1 MRVTGLLGPAVASA
15 FAAAGLVLLPA
26 SPATAAAGA
35 CPGATGVTVVVDFN
49 ELPAG
54 SEIQVG
60 CDSKPGARAV
70 DNFANAGFA
79 LTPRATDPGFTCQI
93 NGQPADRDCA
103 ATDAF
108 WSLWVSDGKTGK
120 WTFATRGVTSLRVPT
135 GGYVAFAW
143 HEGAGKAAP
152 PDAVPTPR
160 VPKATPTPSSAP
172 STKATQGTKGGGAN
186 GGGTKGGPEQ
196 TPSAT
201 PSATATT
208 SATPTPTPT
217 PTPTSTPTPT
227 APTTTAPTAATSS
240 ALPDVADIT
249 AGPETDTAHTDDD
262 SSSLG
267 TWLGVGAGVGV
278 LGAAGAVPLIRR
290 RLG

>member
-1 MRVTGLLGPAVASA
+1 MRVTRLLGPVAASVL
-15 FAAAGLVLLPA
+15 AAAGLAFLSPAPA
-26 SPATAAAGA
+26 SAAGGA

-54 SEIQVG
+54 AEVQVG

-70 DNFANAGFA
+70 DNFANAGFS

-93 NGQPADRDCA
+93 NSQPADRDCA

-108 WSLWVSDGKTGK
+108 WSLWVSDGKSGR

-143 HEGAGKAAP
+143 HQGAGQASP

-172 STKATQGTKGGGAN
+172 STQPTQGAKTGGAQ
-186 GGGTKGGPEQ
+186 GGPKHA
-196 TPSAT
+196 PAAT
-201 PSATATT
+201 PTAT
-208 SATPTPTPT
+208 SATPTATASATPT
-217 PTPTSTPTPT
+217 AKPTPT
-227 APTTTAPTAATSS
+227 ATTAAPTPSTPTAASSS

-249 AGPETDTAHTDDD
+249 AGPETDTAHAEDD

-267 TWLGVGAGVGV
+267 TWIGVGTGAVV

>member
-1 MRVTGLLGPAVASA
+1 MRVTRLLGPVAASLLAATGLAFLPTSPASA
-15 FAAAGLVLLPA
+15 AG
-26 SPATAAAGA
+26 GA
-35 CPGATGVTVVVDFN
+35 CPGASGVTVVVDFN

-54 SEIQVG
+54 AEIQVG
-60 CDSKPGARAV
+60 CDSKPGDRAV

-93 NGQPADRDCA
+93 DGQPADRDCA

-108 WSLWVSDGKTGK
+108 WSLWVSDGKSGK

-143 HEGAGKAAP
+143 HEGAGQASP

-160 VPKATPTPSSAP
+160 VPKATPTPTAAP
-172 STKATQGTKGGGAN
+172 STKSTPGATNGGA
-186 GGGTKGGPEQ
+186 KGGPKQ
-196 TPSAT
+196 A
-201 PSATATT
+201 PSATATAT
-208 SATPTPTPT
+208 SATPTATASATATAKPIPTRTAATPT
-217 PTPTSTPTPT
+217 GTPT
-227 APTTTAPTAATSS
+227 AASSS

-249 AGPETDTAHTDDD
+249 AGPETDTAHAEDD

-267 TWLGVGAGVGV
+267 TWIGVGTGAVV
-278 LGAAGAVPLIRR
+278 LGAAGVVPLVRR